1 MPARLPYLSTSCQK
15 RWRVMPVPRAGN
27 PYQSELARGLAA
39 HGMAVSTG
47 RGYAQPL
54 PFLREALPYYEQP
67 EVIRIRLLQSRDDP
81 RRFIEVVEYDNRST
95 HDRDQTRV
103 ETDPQMRV
111 LLDRWHA
118 LLEGSLEI
126 ETYEEITELLQGGGG
141 A

>member
-1 MPARLPYLSTSCQK
+1 M
-15 RWRVMPVPRAGN
+15 RVAEGEHNRRKWILHLRIRVAEEN
-27 PYQSELARGLAA
+27 QEDLLK
-39 HGMAVSTG
+39 
-47 RGYAQPL
+47 L
-54 PFLREALPYYEQP
+54 LREALPYYEQP
-67 EVIRIRLLQSRDDP
+67 EGIRIRLLQSRDDP